1 MTTIRVKVT
10 QAHIDAAVASHSTDP
25 YVSIAARCPVARALS
40 EHFGEPY
47 TVGYDSAG
55 PVGKKTLWLGRK
67 ARSITSTN
75 SDDWDRL
82 KPCTIT
88 VTEATE

>member
-1 MTTIRVKVT
+1 MTTIKVKVT

-47 TVGYDSAG
+47 TVGYSQAG
-55 PVGKKTLWLGRK
+55 AIGQTTLSLGPK
-67 ARSITSTN
+67 ARRIAALN
-75 SDDWDRL
+75 SDDWDKV

-88 VTEATE
+88 VTEVTW